1 MARLRFYE
9 NMFEDKFVEVDFD
22 EKKSLETQVSE
33 FSFNHIY
40 NDYLVEC
47 YDPDTGKTFFAPLV
61 ENQAEDEVL
70 ITINGN
76 SIEKDYKPAKDDI
89 INVVYLPTD
98 WNWKAVLGGAG
109 IGAVLGF
116 IGLGFIT
123 GGWSWIAAGMG
134 ALVGLI
140 AGGFIGYFVG
150 KTDES
155 SYSSTSAEKGTAL
168 PDVRGAENQEITGNV
183 FPYLF
188 GKHQV
193 SPYILG
199 QPYTTY
205 SGENGEDAYIQGSY
219 IVGYAPLMLTDF
231 KLGDYRLTD
240 NKDKMLRGL
249 LKGYSTTTTDDGD
262 IKDFWENNDI
272 SLEIIQQKDDKD
284 VWYGDI
290 YPSKVV
296 DNEVNANSLYV
307 CDKSITDI
315 ANVAY
320 KGTSFPNNFRTNT
333 VIFSE
338 SCPKKIT
345 VTLDFPSGLYSSHSH
360 TSGSSSEVLY
370 EKIPLWFALEWRAY
384 NTNNRSSCS
393 NGEDSVTS
401 PSSIYD
407 WHSDWTTDEYFLGKK
422 ATYDAAAITEDY
434 MAHKGNTFSDV
445 SKDLVISEYAIGSS
459 DYTKF
464 YLDAFLQLTNF
475 KQSSKPI
482 YSYEFFGTQVY
493 YCFLKGTDKRKVAAA
508 DIQDYTTGYFTM
520 PGGNFVFAI
529 NDKADLYLSA
539 WDGDIQDFANED
551 LYVVRKMNHVQTS
564 YYCDWITLTYF
575 SYEQNKT
582 VTEKRYIRNVVHDFN
597 VYRRTAVYK
606 NTKAK
611 QAQSWIGKTLYNFA
625 GYSGKTDNH
634 DGTSEMRVSFT
645 REFTKEE
652 CQHFA
657 QCSSKGEFLDDGD
670 NTIKGVEVRLVR
682 VSPCYLNQTTSTSTD
697 SAYQYTD
704 TVNWKSIVTE
714 CFDEDE
720 LVNNG
725 NLKSVPVLSE
735 EDMRKVCC
743 VSIKAKADSTGTV
756 ENSIGK
762 LNCIAQSFSPIWHE
776 PDGDATDHEYH
787 WLPEGVEKQTVY
799 YGFYDA
805 SSNPCDRSSKS
816 TITKKEV
823 TKSDYEKARQ
833 QGYNWIAFKNG
844 SNYQKLISDIVLSTW
859 TTHNDKDACF
869 LQSEANQYL
878 ETNSAS
884 AFMLS
889 CVGPQNGPVA
899 MGYEDIDLLKMA
911 TAFNFNKDVT
921 DGSTYTVATTF
932 NGESYK
938 KGDLAHV
945 KYEANGYIYNSKK
958 LEELLKDI
966 AITCRSCWTYDERG
980 KILLVPDMPTEIIK
994 GVINQQNTLSGTNTY
1009 SYSELPAGLEF
1020 TFSDENDGYEQN
1032 NLYCW
1037 ADGQSIENYQGQ
1049 VESYSINYVTNPA
1062 QIWSLGRFVLASK
1075 CLQREIISREI
1086 GPEGYNHSLG
1096 DVMLVQSNE
1105 LLLGGGSGRVIE
1117 VIQDDNFIYGVVTD
1131 TPYKFTAETEV
1142 VDNVKV
1148 CKQGVTIMQ
1157 QRFNGKSKSVTF
1169 RLATNKTTV
1178 NVIVDGETR
1187 SYTLKKGMTNVVLFD
1202 TIVNKYTGSD
1212 ASYSQ
1217 SVYYSIKPEDIILY
1231 GNVNEISQKYK
1242 ITKIKVGKEN
1252 TFTETL
1258 MPYYDE
1264 LYNYGA
1270 PLPTFKSTVSMPA
1283 PAKDPVTLS
1292 NNTTITDVQNQVL
1305 NISSNVADSA
1315 ASSASTD
1322 LKDYIDNTAIPN
1334 ANTYADGVASTA
1346 QATAI
1351 STAASDATTKANN
1364 AKDAAISAAASDA
1377 TTKASN
1383 AETAAKIAAQGYA
1396 STAES
1401 NAKTAAQGYADT
1413 AKETAVSEANK
1424 YVDETAIPDVK
1435 KELNNNISNATQ
1447 EAKDYADDIVA
1458 KKTIRTLTSLTET
1471 GVDKEV
1477 ALYNGWFYKYV
1488 DSKWQ
1493 PVAREDYLGTLDYFP
1508 DVTDST
1514 TAQFFLY
1521 TGTAK
1526 TLQYYLTTTKG
1537 NLTTTK
1543 GKILVTVSGEPNYIY
1558 YFDEQ
1563 WRKVRDRNDYR
1574 YLIATNDL
1582 LANNG
1587 EISPNLDKNVQ
1598 DRADKAEAN
1607 ANGYTDEREVVINNN
1622 IENSETRSKE
1632 YTDEAERRSK
1642 DYAVAVT
1649 PKFLGTLFSKTDIPS
1664 EPSINN
1670 YFLWNGDDV
1679 TTYVKGTLYKW
1690 TGLEWSA
1697 LSKEDSDAYTYYM
1710 TALQGLEDTGS
1721 TTQVGA
1727 FMSVFCQ
1734 TLVAQQAFIEELQAQ
1749 VITLTDNGKI
1759 QGQSEV
1765 QTTFQWYDGNGNWQ
1779 DDFCNYKITLATG
1792 GVAYCY
1798 RLRIKQGGA
1807 FSTFYR
1813 EYNYQGP
1820 LEKFFTI
1827 FLSDSEYT
1835 ETEMESLKYVSPNGD
1850 TFIPYTKKYLY
1861 IKQAEGEDPDY
1872 GGTGYTY
1879 TYYKFSTTF
1888 TGGFEISSNGV
1899 IKSANF
1905 NEEEKEGYCLAS
1917 NGIITANGGIY
1928 NDITVNKADIEE
1940 AVINGVSIVNNIYS
1954 VQLGY
1959 FCCFHYN
1966 GNTYTNYYNDLL
1978 KQVIRIQEGVYVAVF
1993 RDIPEIL
2000 KDKDLS
2006 LYSVAINVKW
2016 GACQGSVDGVP
2027 WSPNTSVTIKGNADS
2042 RISAFPVR
2050 LTVDST
2056 DTATG
2061 ISKYSFDNAQIYMQ
2075 YYTSSFGNTKPTTS
2089 YDYSSLLLKN
2099 ETDSTWYIGFAVLDN
2114 YNNNFRDVSGGASFE
2129 FTLNCPIESKL
2140 PKKMKTF
2147 ADQE

>member
-1 MARLRFYE
+1 MAQLRFYE
-9 NMFEDKFVEVDFD
+9 NMFEDKFVEVGFN
-22 EKKSLETQVSE
+22 EEKSLETQVSE

-47 YDPDTGKTFFAPLV
+47 YDPDTGKSFFAPLV

-70 ITINGN
+70 ITVNGK
-76 SIEKDYKPAKDDI
+76 SVEKDYKPTKDDV
-89 INVVYLPTD
+89 INIVYLPTD
-98 WNWKAVLGGAG
+98 WNWGAVLGGAG

-116 IGLGFIT
+116 VGLGFIT
-123 GGWSWIAAGMG
+123 GGWSWIAAGVG

-140 AGGFIGYFVG
+140 AGGFVGYFVG
-150 KTDES
+150 DSIS
-155 SYSSTSAEKGTAL
+155 SRYSSKNAEKGTTL

-193 SPYILG
+193 TPYILG

-205 SGENGEDAYIQGSY
+205 SGENGEDAYIQCSY

-231 KLGDYRLTD
+231 KLGDYKLTD

-249 LKGYSTTTTDDGD
+249 LKGYSTNTTDDGD
-262 IKDFWENNDI
+262 IKDFWKSNDI
-272 SLEIIQQKDDKD
+272 SLELIQQKDDKD

-290 YPSKVV
+290 YPNKVV

-360 TSGSSSEVLY
+360 TSGNKSEVLY

-384 NTNNRSSCS
+384 NANNRSSCS
-393 NGEDSVTS
+393 NGEDSVAKPT
-401 PSSIYD
+401 SIYD

-422 ATYDAAAITEDY
+422 AVYDASAITEDY
-434 MAHKGNTFSDV
+434 LAHKGNNFTEV
-445 SKDLVISEYAIGSS
+445 SNELVISESSVESSNDYAQFNLQAVLKMTNFS
-459 DYTKF
+459 
-464 YLDAFLQLTNF
+464 QLTDGTE
-475 KQSSKPI
+475 PI
-482 YSYEFFGTQVY
+482 YSYEFWGTQVY
-493 YCFLKGTDKRKVAAA
+493 YHFLGRASFKKVAAA
-508 DIQDYTTGYFTM
+508 DIQQGDYTTGYFTL
-520 PGGNFVFAI
+520 PGGKFRFAI

-539 WDGDIQDFANED
+539 TDGKINDIANED
-551 LYVVRKMNHVQTS
+551 LYVARKLNHIQKGFFL
-564 YYCDWITLTYF
+564 DWIELSYF
-575 SYEQNKT
+575 SYEQNKQ
-582 VTEKRYIRNVVHDFN
+582 VTEKRYIRNVFYDF
-597 VYRRTAVYK
+597 VVCHRTAVYK
-606 NTKAK
+606 NTKAS
-611 QAQSWIGKTLYNFA
+611 QAQSWIGKSLFNFA
-625 GYSGKTDNH
+625 GYSGKSDEH
-634 DGTSEMRVSFT
+634 DGTNEMRVSFT

-657 QCSSKGEFLDDGD
+657 QCSSKNEFHDDSD

-720 LVNNG
+720 LVNN
-725 NLKSVPVLSE
+725 NELKSVPVLSE

-776 PDGDATDHEYH
+776 PDGDVTDHEYR
-787 WLPEGVEKQTVY
+787 WLPEGIEKQTAY

-805 SSNPCDRSSKS
+805 KGNNCDRSSKS
-816 TITKKEV
+816 TVTKKEI
-823 TKSDYEKARQ
+823 TKAEYEKGRQ
-833 QGYNWIAFKNG
+833 QGYNWIASKNG
-844 SNYQKLISDIVLSTW
+844 SNYQKVISDIVLSTW
-859 TTHNDKDACF
+859 TTHNNKDACF

-932 NGESYK
+932 NGESYQ

-966 AITCRSCWTYDERG
+966 AITCRSCWTFDERG
-980 KILLVPDMPTEIIK
+980 KILLVPDMPTDIIK

-1009 SYSELPAGLEF
+1009 NYSELPAGLEF

-1037 ADGQSIENYQGQ
+1037 SDGQSIENYQGQ

-1131 TPYKFTAETEV
+1131 TPYKFTAETEI

-1148 CKQGVTIMQ
+1148 CKQGVTIIQ
-1157 QRFNGKSKSVTF
+1157 QRFNGKSKNITF
-1169 RLATNKTTV
+1169 RLAANKTTV
-1178 NVIVDGETR
+1178 NVVVNGETR
-1187 SYTLKKGMTNVVLFD
+1187 SYTLKKGMTNIVLFD
-1202 TIVNKYTGSD
+1202 TIVNRYKGTD

-1217 SVYYSIKPEDIILY
+1217 NTYYNIKTEDIVLY
-1231 GNVNEISQKYK
+1231 GNINEISQKYK

-1283 PAKDPVTLS
+1283 PAKDPITLS
-1292 NNTTITDVQNQVL
+1292 NNATVTDVQSQVL
-1305 NISSNVADSA
+1305 NISSNIADSA
-1315 ASSASTD
+1315 AADAASNALTDAKSYADTSSSNALTD
-1322 LKDYIDNTAIPN
+1322 AK
-1334 ANTYADGVASTA
+1334 TYAD
-1346 QATAI
+1346 
-1351 STAASDATTKANN
+1351 
-1364 AKDAAISAAASDA
+1364 
-1377 TTKASN
+1377 
-1383 AETAAKIAAQGYA
+1383 
-1396 STAES
+1396 
-1401 NAKTAAQGYADT
+1401 
-1413 AKETAVSEANK
+1413 
-1424 YVDETAIPDVK
+1424 DV
-1435 KELNNNISNATQ
+1435 
-1447 EAKDYADDIVA
+1447 VA
-1458 KKTIRTLTSLTET
+1458 KKTIKTLTSLNET
-1471 GVDKEV
+1471 GVDNEV

-1488 DSKWQ
+1488 NSKWQ

-1521 TGTAK
+1521 TGTTE
-1526 TLQYYLTTTKG
+1526 TLNYYLTTSKG
-1537 NLTTTK
+1537 DVKTGK
-1543 GKILVTVSGEPNYIY
+1543 GKILVSVAGEKNYIY

-1598 DRADKAEAN
+1598 DRADTAEKNAN
-1607 ANGYTDEREVVINNN
+1607 AYTDTAEKNA
-1622 IENSETRSKE
+1622 KE
-1632 YTDEAERRSK
+1632 YAI
-1642 DYAVAVT
+1642 AIT
-1649 PKFLGTLFSKTDIPS
+1649 PKFLGTFTTATQIPS
-1664 EPSINN
+1664 EPDVNN

-1690 TGLEWSA
+1690 TGTEWTALESD
-1697 LSKEDSDAYTYYM
+1697 DSNAYSYYM
-1710 TALQGLEDTGS
+1710 TALQGLDDTGA

-1727 FMSVFCQ
+1727 FMSLFCK
-1734 TLVAQQAFIEELQAQ
+1734 TLVVQNAFIENLKVSVVELQENGYIKSSNYDEGVEGFKIDNEGNIQSANYNEEKLTGYKIDKKG
-1749 VITLTDNGKI
+1749 VITANKMVANGGTYKGIEMEGAITISSTGTMYSEHGSYIESTGYDADEGKGIRIYEDKNKGGHIDSHSMRCTTLQGWGVTTVDGIKYNHVSVSSPMVSPYAYARKTGPEVYMIGNVDNFI
-1759 QGQSEV
+1759 EEV
-1765 QTTFQWYDGNGNWQ
+1765 KFLYGMYDGGYVRVRIFGSVNNSTVIDEDNVFLAGLVNAEPVWKMGYSGYCLSCIQ
-1779 DDFCNYKITLATG
+1779 STAAALKKKTDFYILTKAPDGSECQIYLQEEG
-1792 GVAYCY
+1792 
-1798 RLRIKQGGA
+1798 
-1807 FSTFYR
+1807 
-1813 EYNYQGP
+1813 
-1820 LEKFFTI
+1820 
-1827 FLSDSEYT
+1827 SEYT
-1835 ETEMESLKYVSPNGD
+1835 EKDSITSIKFNI
-1850 TFIPYTKKYLY
+1850 FIY
-1861 IKQAEGEDPDY
+1861 
-1872 GGTGYTY
+1872 
-1879 TYYKFSTTF
+1879 
-1888 TGGFEISSNGV
+1888 
-1899 IKSANF
+1899 
-1905 NEEEKEGYCLAS
+1905 
-1917 NGIITANGGIY
+1917 
-1928 NDITVNKADIEE
+1928 
-1940 AVINGVSIVNNIYS
+1940 
-1954 VQLGY
+1954 
-1959 FCCFHYN
+1959 
-1966 GNTYTNYYNDLL
+1966 
-1978 KQVIRIQEGVYVAVF
+1978 
-1993 RDIPEIL
+1993 
-2000 KDKDLS
+2000 
-2006 LYSVAINVKW
+2006 
-2016 GACQGSVDGVP
+2016 
-2027 WSPNTSVTIKGNADS
+2027 
-2042 RISAFPVR
+2042 
-2050 LTVDST
+2050 
-2056 DTATG
+2056 
-2061 ISKYSFDNAQIYMQ
+2061 
-2075 YYTSSFGNTKPTTS
+2075 
-2089 YDYSSLLLKN
+2089 
-2099 ETDSTWYIGFAVLDN
+2099 
-2114 YNNNFRDVSGGASFE
+2114 
-2129 FTLNCPIESKL
+2129 
-2140 PKKMKTF
+2140 
-2147 ADQE
+2147 